1 MLARELA
8 EQVPTVRRDTTGAE
22 AVKVMAE
29 YRMHGVVVAGAD
41 AVPEV
46 VIPGSQ
52 LLGLVLPAYVRDEPG
67 LAHAFD
73 EASADA
79 LCARLNAT
87 TIGELLDSQA
97 LQAQPLPSVL
107 PEDTMIEIAAIMVS
121 RHLPL
126 IVVRDR
132 DGVYRGTILLS
143 RVLAGIATLAGHDSA
158 LIRRRLERD
167 LIDRGRPWLPPE
179 YES

>member
-1 MLARELA
+1 
-8 EQVPTVRRDTTGAE
+8 
-22 AVKVMAE
+22 
-29 YRMHGVVVAGAD
+29 
-41 AVPEV
+41 
-46 VIPGSQ
+46 
-52 LLGLVLPAYVRDEPG
+52 
-67 LAHAFD
+67 
-73 EASADA
+73 
-79 LCARLNAT
+79 
-87 TIGELLDSQA
+87 
-97 LQAQPLPSVL
+97 
-107 PEDTMIEIAAIMVS
+107 MIEIAAIMVS

-143 RVLAGIATLAGHDSA
+143 RGLAGIATLAGHDSA